1 MRQLTL
7 FMITALLSCSA
18 FAQSANGVF
27 FSEFGEK
34 FIVYINNV
42 QQNDEYSANV
52 RVEDIAQDFVKVR
65 IDFENDEYPDF
76 QANAG
81 FERGQETTYLVK
93 KNRKGQYVL
102 RARGFMPIADDS
114 APAAEPAAPAQ
125 PAQPVQTESSAPSGT
140 RTTTTTTTTTKGG
153 DGDVGVKMDT
163 PGGSISI
170 TIDAPDID
178 TEMEIKETRTETVV
192 TETYIEEPQGRMT
205 RSQESAVPGYN
216 GPFGCDWPIDDSGFN
231 QMKKSIAGKTF
242 DDSKMTVAKQ
252 ATRSKCLTAAQV
264 KEVMTLFTFEEDKL
278 EYAKFAYDYTYDT
291 GNYYIVNDVFDFE
304 FTIDELNEYIESK

>member
-7 FMITALLSCSA
+7 IMITALLSGSA

-52 RVEDIAQDFVKVR
+52 RVEDIAQDFVQVR
-65 IDFENDEYPDF
+65 IDFESDEYPDF

-93 KNRKGQYVL
+93 KNRKGEYVL
-102 RARGFMPIADDS
+102 RARGFMPIAD
-114 APAAEPAAPAQ
+114 APQPEAPAEPAVAPQ
-125 PAQPVQTESSAPSGT
+125 PAQPVTPAPSGT
-140 RTTTTTTTTTKGG
+140 KTTTTTTTTTKGG

-170 TIDAPDID
+170 NIDAPDMD
-178 TEMEIKETRTETVV
+178 TEMEITETRTETVV
-192 TETYIEEPQGRMT
+192 TETYVEEPQGRMT

-216 GPFGCDWPIDDSGFN
+216 GPFGCDWPTDDAGFT
-231 QMKKSIAGKTF
+231 QMKKSISGKTF
-242 DDSKMTVAKQ
+242 DDAKMTVAKQ
-252 ATRSKCLTAAQV
+252 ATRNKCLTASQV
-264 KEVMTLFTFEEDKL
+264 KEVMAIFTFEEDKL
-278 EYAKFAYDYTYDT
+278 EYAKFAYDYTYDQ
-291 GNYYIVNDVFDFE
+291 GNYYMVNDVFDFE